1 MKAAAIAEA
10 VNQLNHP
17 NTAGLGDLR
26 RTLKQRQQ
34 RFATVLEPNIKRWQC
49 QNELL
54 TTGKAARCKGMI
66 RGMPYGYFTW
76 HIITLFTVKNNSILS
91 MRDLLDL
98 HKKHFN

>member
-34 RFATVLEPNIKRWQC
+34 RFATVLEPNI
-49 QNELL
+49 
-54 TTGKAARCKGMI
+54 
-66 RGMPYGYFTW
+66 
-76 HIITLFTVKNNSILS
+76 
-91 MRDLLDL
+91 
-98 HKKHFN
+98 